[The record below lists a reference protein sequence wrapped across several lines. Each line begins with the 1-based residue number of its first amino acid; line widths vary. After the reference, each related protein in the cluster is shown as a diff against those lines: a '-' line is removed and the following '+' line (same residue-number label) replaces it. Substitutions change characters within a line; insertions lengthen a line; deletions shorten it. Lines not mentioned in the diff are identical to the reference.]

1 MNEEELINF
10 IKEIFNDIEEISEI
24 YKIEFMKKGKIKI
37 QYKHKN
43 YNFLCETIF
52 RKNY

>member
-1 MNEEELINF
+1 MNEEDLINF
-10 IKEIFNDIEEISEI
+10 IKEIFEDIEDIEVI
-24 YKIEFMKKGKIKI
+24 YKIVFMNNGKIKI

-52 RKNY
+52 KKNF